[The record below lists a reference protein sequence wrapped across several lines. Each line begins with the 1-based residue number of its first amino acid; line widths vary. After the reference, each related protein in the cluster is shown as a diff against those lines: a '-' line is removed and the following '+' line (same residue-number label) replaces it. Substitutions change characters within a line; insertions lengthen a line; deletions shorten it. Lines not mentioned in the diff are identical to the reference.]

1 MLQNLDNATCND
13 LILTND
19 PRTFQSIGLTE
30 RGQSDFHLL
39 TLTIMRKRF
48 KKQRHR
54 IINYRLLK
62 HFFNEEFKKPLI
74 DNLSNQVYVNNGD
87 GFKRFCNIS
96 IDTLNNFAP
105 IKNNFVRDNRKSLL

>member
-1 MLQNLDNATCND
+1 MLQNLDNATCID

-19 PRTFQSIGLTE
+19 PRTFQSTGVTE

-39 TLTIMRKRF
+39 TLTIMRKTF

-62 HFFNEEFKKPLI
+62 HFFNKEFRKPLI
-74 DNLSNQVYVNNGD
+74 DNLSNQVYVNNDD
-87 GFKRFCNIS
+87 GFKRFCKMS
-96 IDTLNNFAP
+96 IDTLNSFAP
-105 IKNNFVRDNRKSLL
+105 IKNKFVRANRKSLL